1 METTKDVLQ
10 PHGARPV
17 LRMQGT
23 KPRLAAAMSRHQ
35 VSRKVLAMDLT
46 GSASFP
52 LPERTSYL
60 GALLTVVAVGLW
72 LTYIVAL
79 TLAWAKNPPRSTSD
93 IRWSSNHGPS
103 EGSAGPPSFPI
114 ELVCSAAE
122 GCGIALHYSGQTPL
136 SAKCAASVA
145 NQGCVT
151 AAYGE
156 RLRTA
161 LCYSDQPE
169 DGIYAF
175 HTASANAS
183 LGLLGVSEDP
193 LMECAAM
200 LEPQCSNACGPPVS
214 LLLILDPLS
223 LFPLCALLTEAAL
236 YTRQNG
242 FPPPPRP
249 HPTPLCGH
257 H

>member
-1 METTKDVLQ
+1 MQSRVLVVYARSSIVVLERHISSREETHALKHTRILCTSDPRVTPPSVSSLLALLANANMHKISQNTLSIQNGWVGADKKQPHSLFMETTKDVLQ

-17 LRMQGT
+17 LRMQDT

-103 EGSAGPPSFPI
+103 EGSAGPPVLPHRACVQRGRG
-114 ELVCSAAE
+114 LRHCSPLFGPDAA
-122 GCGIALHYSGQTPL
+122 
-136 SAKCAASVA
+136 
-145 NQGCVT
+145 
-151 AAYGE
+151 
-156 RLRTA
+156 
-161 LCYSDQPE
+161 
-169 DGIYAF
+169 F
-175 HTASANAS
+175 
-183 LGLLGVSEDP
+183 
-193 LMECAAM
+193 
-200 LEPQCSNACGPPVS
+200 
-214 LLLILDPLS
+214 
-223 LFPLCALLTEAAL
+223 
-236 YTRQNG
+236 RQV
-242 FPPPPRP
+242 RC
-249 HPTPLCGH
+249 LCGQPGLCDRCTWREAQNRTMLFRPA
-257 H
+257 